1 MMWSIP
7 LTYLGVE
14 FGWLVAEIGRQPWI
28 VYRLMRTAP
37 AVSPIDTIQVA
48 STLIAF
54 ILVYGLLGAVDF
66 YLLAK
71 YARKGPTS
79 ETGLPGAT
87 A

>member
-1 MMWSIP
+1 MP
-7 LTYLGVE
+7 LAYLAIE

-28 VYRLMRTAP
+28 VYRLMRTP
-37 AVSPIDTIQVA
+37 QAVSPIDTIQVA
-48 STLIAF
+48 MTLIGF
-54 ILVYGLLGAVDF
+54 LLVYGLLGAVDF

-79 ETGLPGAT
+79 EANMVTEA